1 MVVVFLINHVLDG
14 SKLLHMTRDGD
25 CTLLFKTI
33 FFFSLLQQLH
43 EEWMIEIDNR
53 NHKSLLFFTLSYFY
67 SQTALWHISYLW
79 LLPMLMIIEK
89 MRQVQML
96 ATHIDSQNSQKV
108 KRNKIE
114 KETINS
120 EFSQETIKSFP
131 KKISREN
138 GEGFQLKWDLVMVE
152 KP

>member
-1 MVVVFLINHVLDG
+1 MVAMVVVMVVVFLINHVLDG

-67 SQTALWHISYLW
+67 SQTALWHISYLL

-108 KRNKIE
+108 K
-114 KETINS
+114 ETRQRKKLSTVN
-120 EFSQETIKSFP
+120 FP
-131 KKISREN
+131 KKLSRVSPRKFQ
-138 GEGFQLKWDLVMVE
+138 GKMGKGFS
-152 KP
+152 